1 MELVQ
6 AFCQKALF
14 AEKDSQCLRKQ
25 LDLDSKAV
33 DVGRY
38 VILLT
43 SVCVRFLLAESKDC
57 EVAWGTRVGPLELTD
72 VKGVGGS

>member
-6 AFCQKALF
+6 AFGQDALF

-33 DVGRY
+33 DIGGY
-38 VILLT
+38 VHGL
-43 SVCVRFLLAESKDC
+43 F
-57 EVAWGTRVGPLELTD
+57 
-72 VKGVGGS
+72 